1 MTLSLSLSRAKGCL
15 PPPSRRHLVPASH
28 CLSAATFSSS
38 PTAFP
43 RLHGYTTATVFCG
56 PASSVISFL
65 LYPKDQNQTHTKTE
79 YTWFPK
85 IGYSTEVNWSYY
97 QTVGSFTSEVSYL
110 TTLSYIATAIE
121 PHWSLWF
128 FGTGVFDLPFLFWEH
143 FCLFFPLN
151 FLVWF
156 SVLGI
161 IWFCNAIFDLNLIHP
176 SGFFFLPIGDLHY
189 CPTYLRSVLRYVLRG
204 LDTIETSPI
213 LFYLFVFLDNCF

>member
-1 MTLSLSLSRAKGCL
+1 M
-15 PPPSRRHLVPASH
+15 
-28 CLSAATFSSS
+28 
-38 PTAFP
+38 
-43 RLHGYTTATVFCG
+43 
-56 PASSVISFL
+56 ISFL

-85 IGYSTEVNWSYY
+85 IGYSTEINWSYY

-176 SGFFFLPIGDLHY
+176 SGFFFSSWWLALLPNLFAVRFTVRVKSMRLMSRYNRNFAYFVLFVRISWQLFLNSLLCCFGCNSFLSSEWLSWMKIWPTLQKLILPIKFRKVDEGVCL
-189 CPTYLRSVLRYVLRG
+189 
-204 LDTIETSPI
+204 
-213 LFYLFVFLDNCF
+213 